1 MPLNLSLPSN
11 FSASAS
17 GSIQFS
23 TGKKSAPH
31 AKSYVSNGYTM
42 NSNGFL
48 ANPSRSAQIAAN
60 TGEEAESV
68 FHALTH
74 LSTNDAKVKRVSAG
88 APGAQTF
95 ALV

>member
-23 TGKKSAPH
+23 TGKKSTPPH
-31 AKSYVSNGYTM
+31 AKAYVSNGYTM

-60 TGEEAESV
+60 NAG
-68 FHALTH
+68 ALTRAEAASMG
-74 LSTNDAKVKRVSAG
+74 LPLGGRR
-88 APGAQTF
+88 
-95 ALV
+95 

>member
-1 MPLNLSLPSN
+1 MPLKLSLPSN

-31 AKSYVSNGYTM
+31 AKAYVSNGYTM
-42 NSNGFL
+42 NSTGFL

-60 TGEEAESV
+60 NAG
-68 FHALTH
+68 ALTRTEAASMG
-74 LSTNDAKVKRVSAG
+74 LPLGGRK
-88 APGAQTF
+88 
-95 ALV
+95 